1 MKDKKLALIFITLLI
16 VDIFYYFIIQF
27 YGLSVTANSIIAF
40 AVYGSALF
48 GLISLTKRKS
58 YTTLYY
64 LGFFVISGVL
74 FLYYMF
80 GQLTIIKYFY
90 ILSVLIALV
99 LAVFDLKIRSRKKIL
114 TLKKEIQFLKES
126 HELELKNQIANFKGA
141 RDHNVNLGVKAA
153 AQEKEIFKA
162 KSRVKECLSDIN
174 EYKKKIDYFK
184 EQIPNETVVK
194 TQRKIISKLM
204 TEKSNLEDKL
214 SIKEKEIAKQEELKN
229 KYSKTLRIIRKRKKQ
244 EEELLVVAYD
254 GKSVHRPKCIAV
266 RNIPKDNRKLIANWK
281 TAEKE
286 GYRGCGLCRPHI
298 MPKVVVMGSRKYKF
312 VASKDSDKVH
322 KLSCVLVKNIKDKD
336 LFTTYKQALK
346 KGYTACRVCISED
359 KK

>member
-1 MKDKKLALIFITLLI
+1 
-16 VDIFYYFIIQF
+16 
-27 YGLSVTANSIIAF
+27 
-40 AVYGSALF
+40 
-48 GLISLTKRKS
+48 
-58 YTTLYY
+58 
-64 LGFFVISGVL
+64 
-74 FLYYMF
+74 
-80 GQLTIIKYFY
+80 
-90 ILSVLIALV
+90 
-99 LAVFDLKIRSRKKIL
+99 
-114 TLKKEIQFLKES
+114 
-126 HELELKNQIANFKGA
+126 
-141 RDHNVNLGVKAA
+141 
-153 AQEKEIFKA
+153 
-162 KSRVKECLSDIN
+162 
-174 EYKKKIDYFK
+174 
-184 EQIPNETVVK
+184 
-194 TQRKIISKLM
+194 M